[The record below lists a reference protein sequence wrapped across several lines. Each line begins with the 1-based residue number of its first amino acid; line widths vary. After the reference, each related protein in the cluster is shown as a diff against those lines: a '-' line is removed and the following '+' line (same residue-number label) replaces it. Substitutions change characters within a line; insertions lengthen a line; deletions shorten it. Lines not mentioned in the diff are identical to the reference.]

1 MRALEALPPGHPSSP
16 YRAEGSRRTAEPNP
30 RSRELPLPGEWDE
43 EPDAW
48 PGATEEGP
56 ADAGVLARDAG
67 EGEGNAVELAGAARG
82 WDENAAGQA
91 GDGGGP
97 GWSNGAWAGTD
108 FGRWDGNASE
118 PGRGSAGLGGD
129 ERGWPRRADGPAA
142 GTRERDRTEDGHE
155 WPGAIG
161 GESLQES
168 RPANQGTA
176 DNAVGRTRSD
186 DPQTADAI
194 GPPEGLHHSYWTE
207 VPRFKRMWAAH
218 EAGWPKET
226 QPTAKVDR
234 SGDPP
239 GSWRSDSN
247 LLLSPEKHYRTKE
260 AIAEVHKAESSLT
273 EHLHQVRHETPSS
286 AELVGLEFRR
296 KGEDRLKEK
305 VAEVLVTAGPDAMP
319 EEVVQAI
326 PDAIRYTFKVD
337 GENYVS
343 GYNAICRRME
353 ECGYELYYRKNHWSN
368 SEYKGINTRWL
379 TPQGQRF
386 EVQFHT
392 PESYHAKQ
400 EVTHKAYERLR
411 NPLTTDDERLALE
424 AFQAEVC
431 SWIPAPE
438 DVMSIPDYR
447 KEGF

>member
-43 EPDAW
+43 EPDEW

-67 EGEGNAVELAGAARG
+67 EGEGNAVELAGAAGG

-97 GWSNGAWAGTD
+97 GWSNGAWGGTD

-247 LLLSPEKHYRTKE
+247 LLLNADVHAQTRE
-260 AIAEVHKAESSLT
+260 AIGDVQRAERSTTECVHDLQRDN
-273 EHLHQVRHETPSS
+273 LHGGWLE
-286 AELVGLEFRR
+286 GLNFRL

-305 VAEVLVTAGPDAMP
+305 IAEVLKREPERTPD
-319 EEVVQAI
+319 EVVREI
-326 PDAIRYTFKVD
+326 PDAIRYTFCLNKEDYTD
-337 GENYVS
+337 GYLDIRQRIEDLGYDMVYSKNY
-343 GYNAICRRME
+343 
-353 ECGYELYYRKNHWSN
+353 WDDP
-368 SEYKGINTRWL
+368 EYKGINTRWM
-379 TPQGQRF
+379 TSDGHQF
-386 EVQFHT
+386 EIQFHT
-392 PESYHAKQ
+392 RESYHAKQ
-400 EVTHKAYERLR
+400 EVTHGAYERIR
-411 NPLTTDDERLALE
+411 NPLTSRAERTALHSFQREVSSWVPVPDGATD
-424 AFQAEVC
+424 
-431 SWIPAPE
+431 
-438 DVMSIPDYR
+438 IPDYKR
-447 KEGF
+447 KGL